1 MVKSGYRRIGL
12 NVAATY
18 GRSLVALVCGLFST
32 RWVLMALGTDDFGLY
47 AVVGSLVAF
56 ASFFGSLLQT
66 SVARHLA
73 YALGREGEMGAR
85 RWMCAAVAVHV
96 VLAVAIVV
104 VGWTVGAW
112 VLRLLVDMPV
122 AREAACLSVFR
133 LSLIAFFAVTVGIP
147 FGALFTA
154 HQRFVELAVLGM
166 GQTVYVLGGA
176 CWLLGYSGDRLVA
189 YALFMCGGT
198 VCVQMVQAVW
208 ATVKWSLYRS
218 DGFGDWDKVKA
229 ILGFASWNLF
239 GGGGW
244 LIANKGSEFVT
255 NRYFGLAANAAYG
268 IAVQVQGQA
277 EALANALVGAFSP
290 AVTELRGTGDA
301 EGTRKLALRS
311 GFWGAVL
318 LALFAVPLLA
328 EMDTVLQ
335 LWLGNPPIG
344 AGAVCA
350 ILLTVAVCNKVTMG
364 QQLAISADGRIASWQ
379 VVSGLSQALA
389 LPLAFVLSARG
400 FGLCS
405 AAVAYAAVFAGCLVS
420 NLYFGR
426 RIAGIAVGTWLR
438 RTVLPLLLVVVPA
451 IAVAMLPRLWMT
463 AGLGRVVVVSAL
475 TTTAFALGSIIW
487 KRLT

>member
-1 MVKSGYRRIGL
+1 MTPGKRIAV
-12 NVAATY
+12 NVVATY
-18 GRSLVALVCGLFST
+18 GRSLVALACGLFST
-32 RWVLMALGTDDFGLY
+32 RWVLKALGTDDFGLY
-47 AVVGSLVAF
+47 AIVGSLVAF
-56 ASFFGSLLQT
+56 ASFFGSLLQV

-73 YALGREGEMGAR
+73 YALGREGEVGVR
-85 RWMCAAVAVHV
+85 RWLCAAVAVHV
-96 VLAVAIVV
+96 VLAVAVVV

-112 VLRLLVDMPV
+112 LLRMLIDMPV

-133 LSLIAFFAVTVGIP
+133 FSLIAFFAVTIGIP

-176 CWLLGYSGDRLVA
+176 CWLLGYGGDRLVA
-189 YALFMCGGT
+189 YALFMCVGT
-198 VCVQMVQAVW
+198 VGVQMIQAVW
-208 ATVKWSLYRS
+208 AIVKWSLYSS
-218 DGFGDWDKVKA
+218 DGFGDWGKIKA

-301 EGTRKLALRS
+301 EGMRKLALQS
-311 GFWGAVL
+311 GFWGAAL
-318 LALFAVPLLA
+318 LALFVVPLLA
-328 EMDTVLQ
+328 EMDTVLR
-335 LWLGNPPIG
+335 LWLECPPAG
-344 AGAVCA
+344 AGTVCA
-350 ILLTVAVCNKVTMG
+350 ILLTVSVCNKMTMG
-364 QQLAISADGRIASWQ
+364 QQLAISADGRIATWQ
-379 VVSGLSQALA
+379 VVGGLSQMLA
-389 LPLAFVLSARG
+389 LPLAFVLAARG

-405 AAVAYAAVFAGCLVS
+405 AAVAYAVVFAGCFAS

-426 RIAGIAVGTWLR
+426 RIAGIAVGTWLKH
-438 RTVLPLLLVVVPA
+438 TVLPLMLVVVPA
-451 IAVAMLPRLWMT
+451 IVVALLPRLWMSV
-463 AGLGRVVVVSAL
+463 GLERVFVVFAM
-475 TTTAFALGSIIW
+475 TTGVFAIGGLAW
-487 KRLT
+487 KRLI